1 MDEET
6 GLVGIGLTTTCVE
19 RYFSPSLIFCM
30 SSSVA
35 GILALST
42 GSGNALWGVIRWLWR
57 SRCPWH
63 WSGQH
68 AHTATLVE
76 VRSTRR
82 GSRSE
87 DPRRTRSHELAF
99 SSSSIVVLFSPLVSE
114 DPNPTVPL
122 EWFFH
127 AYSKLM
133 WEERGSSQKEAGSWR
148 LRMGMWPGALR
159 FSRFGFPSA
168 FSSPRVV
175 HEVCFSFRR
184 FVARSCV
191 NITRLS
197 SVSLAGPD
205 SLILCV
211 WHRGVLGHFCEKRFS
226 CFWRY
231 FLWSTERLQG
241 ADLSKA
247 ALMSLEAKFTKFSKV
262 FTSLSELAILNQSV
276 SFKPSRVQNVTLYRK
291 KKQKYKWISLHLK

>member
-1 MDEET
+1 MEEET

-19 RYFSPSLIFCM
+19 LYFSSSLIFCM

-35 GILALST
+35 GVLALSP
-42 GSGNALWGVIRWLWR
+42 GPVNALWGVIRWLWR

-63 WSGQH
+63 WRGQY

-76 VRSTRR
+76 VRSTLR

-87 DPRRTRSHELAF
+87 DPRRTRSHEFAF
-99 SSSSIVVLFSPLVSE
+99 SSSSIVVLFSPSASE
-114 DPNPTVPL
+114 DPYLTVPP
-122 EWFFH
+122 EWLFH

-159 FSRFGFPSA
+159 FSLFGFPST
-168 FSSPRVV
+168 FPSPRVCV
-175 HEVCFSFRR
+175 ACVSFKST
-184 FVARSCV
+184 FLARSCV

-197 SVSLAGPD
+197 SVSLAALD

-241 ADLSKA
+241 ADLSRA
-247 ALMSLEAKFTKFSKV
+247 ALMSLEAKFTKLSKV
-262 FTSLSELAILNQSV
+262 FTSLSELAIFNQRL
-276 SFKPSRVQNVTLYRK
+276 SFKPFRVHICHSVWK
-291 KKQKYKWISLHLK
+291 KRNTNEFRSI